1 MRISGFIFGILG
13 FVMLIALTAVCAL
26 FSYGF
31 TRDGVIDAWEGG
43 IYVESVGEVAQA
55 LFNPSKFEEQAAEPI
70 AEASNTPLVI
80 PSITPIATATTLVP
94 TSDSVDVAAVATV
107 EQATEQVIEP
117 TLVPTEQ
124 FASEIWGDPREIN
137 ILLMGIDERSGFT
150 DENAY
155 RTDTMMVLHINPV
168 SRTAGLI
175 SFPRDLYVDVPGY
188 GQNRLNRANYI
199 GDLDFY
205 PDDQGPGLLM
215 DTLNSNFGIRINY
228 YVMINFTVFE
238 TVIDRIAPD
247 GIEICVDEYINDPT
261 YPDAGFGTIQVEFQV
276 GCQRLD
282 GERLLQYARTRK
294 TEGGDIDRTE
304 RQQEV
309 MEATRQYVVSAGG
322 IRNFITS
329 MGALWSD
336 LAGSY
341 RTNLTLSDITGLALL
356 MNDVED
362 ISYTSLTPGYWLP
375 QTLENGDQILVPV
388 PSQIQQLIQETFY
401 PGVTLTLADI
411 RARADAEGVTVRI
424 FNNTSIAGL
433 AGNTREYLLGQ
444 GVTTGEV
451 GNMPEVTNQQTMIYY
466 YNTGRNTALYLAEV
480 LGLPSDRVDRGRD
493 GLAAGGVIIAAG
505 SDMPAIIGSG
515 Q

>member
-1 MRISGFIFGILG
+1 MRISGFLFGIIG
-13 FVMLIALTAVCAL
+13 FIALIALTTVCAL
-26 FSYGF
+26 FSYNL
-31 TRDGVIDAWEGG
+31 TRDGVIDAWDGG

-55 LFNPSKFEEQAAEPI
+55 LINPSDFEQQTVDPVPDATDAPV
-70 AEASNTPLVI
+70 VI
-80 PSITPIATATTLVP
+80 PSITPIATPVATN
-94 TSDSVDVAAVATV
+94 DAVDAVAT
-107 EQATEQVIEP
+107 EQIAEATP
-117 TLVPTEQ
+117 VPTGQ
-124 FASEIWGDPREIN
+124 FASEIWGDPREVN
-137 ILLMGIDERSGFT
+137 IVLMGIDEREGFT
-150 DENAY
+150 TDNAY

-175 SFPRDLYVDVPGY
+175 SFPRDLYVTVPGY

-205 PDDQGPGLLM
+205 PDNQGPGLLM
-215 DTLNSNFGIRINY
+215 ETINRNFGIRMDY

-247 GIEICVDEYINDPT
+247 GIELCVDEYINDPT

-276 GCQRLD
+276 GCQRLN

-309 MEATRQYVVSAGG
+309 MEATRQYVLSAGG
-322 IRNFITS
+322 IRNFITG

-336 LAGSY
+336 LSGSY
-341 RTNLTLSDITGLALL
+341 RTNLSLSDITGLALL

-362 ISYTSLTPGYWLP
+362 ISYTTLAPGHWLP

-388 PSQIQQLIQETFY
+388 PSAIQQVIQETFY
-401 PGVTLTLADI
+401 PGAELSLADLE
-411 RARADAEGVTVRI
+411 ARANDENVPVRV
-424 FNNTSIAGL
+424 FNNTLTQGL
-433 AGNTREYLLGQ
+433 AGNTSEYLLGR
-444 GVTTGEV
+444 GIAVNGV
-451 GNMPEVTNQQTMIYY
+451 GNMPDPDNSPTRLQYY
-466 YNTGRNTALYLAEV
+466 GTGRNTAIYLATV
-480 LGLPSDRVDRGRD
+480 LGIPNSQVVRGND
-493 GLAAGGVIIAAG
+493 GLVADGVIIVAG
-505 SDMPAIIGSG
+505 SDMPDIISG